1 MNIAIDGPAGAGK
14 STIAKK
20 VAKDMGYVY
29 VDTGAIYRTLALACI
44 RNGVSAQDEVR
55 ISEICKKSSVRLE
68 YEKGVQIMLLDNE
81 KVNDYIRTEEVSR
94 MTSSISVY
102 KCVRDQLLELQ
113 HTVAREHDVIM
124 DGRDIGTF
132 VLPNAEVKIYL
143 TASVTTRANRRYEEQ
158 KAKGIDCRLEDIEK
172 DIEERDYRDMH
183 RDIAPLKRADDAEV
197 IDSSN
202 MNIEEVSDA
211 IEKLIRLNIKNK

>member
-20 VAKDMGYVY
+20 VASDIGYVY

-44 RNGVSAQDEVR
+44 RKGIAADDEKNVCD
-55 ISEICKKSSVRLE
+55 ICKNTKVDIKYVDGE
-68 YEKGVQIMLLDNE
+68 QIMLLDGEN
-81 KVNDYIRTEEVSR
+81 VNAYIRSEDVSR

-102 KCVRDQLLELQ
+102 KEVREQLIDLQ
-113 HTVAREHDVIM
+113 RYIAEKENVIM

-143 TASVTTRANRRYEEQ
+143 NASVETRAKRRYLEQ
-158 KAKGIDCRLEDIEK
+158 KDKGVECSLEDIEK
-172 DIEERDYRDMH
+172 DIKERDYRDMH
-183 RDIAPLKRADDAEV
+183 RDIAPLRKADDAVEV
-197 IDSSN
+197 DTSSMTID
-202 MNIEEVSDA
+202 EVVMKIKD
-211 IEKLIRLNIKNK
+211 IIKEKAE

>member
-20 VAKDMGYVY
+20 VASDIGYVY

-44 RNGVSAQDEVR
+44 RKGIAADDEKNVCD
-55 ISEICKKSSVRLE
+55 ICKNTKVDIKYVDGE
-68 YEKGVQIMLLDNE
+68 QIMLLDGEN
-81 KVNDYIRTEEVSR
+81 VNAYIRSEDVSR

-102 KCVRDQLLELQ
+102 KEVREQLIDLQ
-113 HTVAREHDVIM
+113 RYIAEKENVIM

-143 TASVTTRANRRYEEQ
+143 NASVETRAKRRYLEH
-158 KAKGIDCRLEDIEK
+158 KDKGVECSLEDIEK
-172 DIEERDYRDMH
+172 DIKERDYRDMH
-183 RDIAPLKRADDAEV
+183 RDIAPLRKADDAVEV
-197 IDSSN
+197 DTSSMTID
-202 MNIEEVSDA
+202 EVVIKIKD
-211 IEKLIRLNIKNK
+211 IIKEKAE